1 MNGEMISPNLT
12 FEEFKEYA
20 DRQPSLDGNWIYRL
34 EHIEMVEDAVMYP
47 EFETCSNEYY
57 FHTFK
62 DAENFIREIISDKTN
77 AYADTYAFVITQLP
91 AGWTCWCNRGASWL
105 YDHKGKLVDCCIT
118 TCEDDPY
125 KSAFFGR
132 SAERMRFKKGD
143 LVEVITRDSVNLA
156 VVADEGPSVEW
167 FWRLYNRTKD
177 DRGGYFADESDD
189 CYYIIDGPGFA
200 YHSHVSPVALMKPRY
215 EIPNDVK
222 AFFEHCL
229 EVSDQ
234 ENSTD
239 KYTIAQG
246 FIDSIQD
253 MSAATIEIRFDKDNN
268 RYRLV
273 KIVKDNIT
281 RTTSTL
287 PISADEIEPL
297 TKWLCEVL
305 YGKSR
310 LWYIVRDWNEN
321 YRDSDEPELWLDTP
335 IDELID

>member
-1 MNGEMISPNLT
+1 MNSDTISPNLT
-12 FEEFKEYA
+12 FEQFKEYA
-20 DRQPSLDGNWIYRL
+20 DRQPSLAGNWIYRL
-34 EHIEMVEDAVMYP
+34 EHIGMVENSVKYP
-47 EFETCSNEYY
+47 EFETRSNEYY
-57 FHTFK
+57 FHTFGE
-62 DAENFIREIISDKTN
+62 AENFIREIISDETD
-77 AYADTYAFVITQLP
+77 AYADTYAFIITQLAVGEKHWSP
-91 AGWTCWCNRGASWL
+91 RGAMWL
-105 YDHKGKLVDCCIT
+105 YDYKGNLIDYCIT
-118 TCEDDPY
+118 TCEEDPY

-143 LVEVITRDSVNLA
+143 IVEVISRDSVNLA

-246 FIDSIQD
+246 FVDSIQD
-253 MSAATIEIRFDKDNN
+253 MSTATIEIRFDKDSN

-281 RTTSTL
+281 RITSTL

-297 TKWLCEVL
+297 TKWLGEVL

-321 YRDSDEPELWLDTP
+321 YRDSDEPELSLDTTVE
-335 IDELID
+335 ELIK